1 MRTFPPPAR
10 AVAVVATLLCGA
22 VATIAPRAVDAQA
35 GDPCGPFGDLKELEL
50 NDRCTFGA
58 ATPDDVTVSNI
69 ATGLVESGVFAT
81 TIECRNGTEALVV
94 ASPDELIVSGSSP
107 DGLTAGLSVLREEFG
122 ESLGRISALSGLVAL
137 VEVPPGTIDDAF
149 LRNTIPALQ
158 GAGFSIDLNYLEP
171 AQPNNGFRP
180 DDDPTEAAAAPMGR
194 GGQGRVLVVD
204 SPSQR
209 SAHPSAPD
217 VVISSIGQ
225 AVIYDVGRNGY
236 IDEDHG
242 HGTFVA
248 SLVKRLAPRAEV
260 VLAGV
265 RGQTLLRSARW
276 APMMFSD
283 ADLINSLH
291 NSFGLA
297 GFGRG
302 TKRSFDVV
310 NLSLGG
316 AGCDGLAARLALGRF
331 MRDLAVAASERG
343 PVPTYVAAAGNDGA
357 DIPHFPAAF
366 RDVLTMKAAAEAI
379 AIASGSAAAAEVL
392 ELNDF
397 FIEGSIAVGS
407 WTGGVQDAFSNCGEW
422 VNGIAAGARSTS
434 RFPSDSDWAIWS
446 GTSFATP
453 RVTAALVGGAGLT
466 DVKVD
471 GPTAVNAVGGC

>member
-1 MRTFPPPAR
+1 MDPSAISKSWSSMTAARSGRPPP
-10 AVAVVATLLCGA
+10 T
-22 VATIAPRAVDAQA
+22 TS
-35 GDPCGPFGDLKELEL
+35 
-50 NDRCTFGA
+50 
-58 ATPDDVTVSNI
+58 TVSNI
-69 ATGLVESGVFAT
+69 AAGLVESGVFAT

-107 DGLTAGLSVLREEFG
+107 AGLTAGLSVLREEFG

-137 VEVPPGTIDDAF
+137 VEVPPGTIDEDF
-149 LRNTIPALQ
+149 LRDTIPALQ

-194 GGQGRVLVVD
+194 GGRGSVLVVD

-225 AVIYDVGRNGY
+225 AVIYDVDRNDL

-248 SLVKRLAPRAEV
+248 SLVKRLAPGAEV

-291 NSFGLA
+291 NSFGLSSN
-297 GFGRG
+297 GLVTRR
-302 TKRSFDVV
+302 TFDAV

-316 AGCDGLAARLALGRF
+316 AGCDGFAARLALGRF
-331 MRDLAVAASERG
+331 MRDLAVAASARG
-343 PVPTYVAAAGNDGA
+343 AVPRYVAAAGNDGA

-366 RDVLTMKAAAEAI
+366 RDVLTMKAAADAI
-379 AIASGSAAAAEVL
+379 EMASGSAAAADVM

-397 FIEGSIAVGS
+397 FIERSIAVGS

-434 RFPSDSDWAIWS
+434 RYPSDSDWAIWS

-453 RVTAALVGGAGLT
+453 RVTASLVGGTGLT

-471 GPTAVNAVGGC
+471 DPTAVNAVGGC